1 MAAVPRHPNGASRP
15 AMNGEILINVTPQET
30 RVAMVENG
38 VLQEV
43 FVERMRSRGI
53 VGNLYKGRV
62 CRVLPGMEAA
72 FVEAG
77 LARTAFLHVSDIAVA
92 SSEEGETETQ
102 ADEAGNGRRESIARL
117 LHEGQELMVQ
127 VTKDPIGSKGAR
139 LTSHI
144 SIPSRYLVY
153 MPEANNV
160 GVSQRIE
167 DEAERERL
175 REIVL
180 QWSDR
185 EGGGGYIVRTAAEG
199 ASADA
204 LRADMRFLKKLWDS
218 IGERERSASAGAL
231 VHEDLPLALRSLRDL
246 VGGDIERIRID
257 SRETYQRA
265 VEFATAFI
273 PEVVE
278 RIEYY
283 PGERPL
289 FDLYSVEDEIQRA
302 LERKVPLKSGGY
314 LVIDQTEAMTTI
326 DVNTGGYVGHTNLEE
341 TIFKTNLE
349 ATQAIARQLR
359 LRNLGGIII
368 LDFIDMNDEEHKIQ
382 VLQALESSL
391 ERSGSKC
398 QLGEVSPLGLVE
410 MTRKRTRE
418 SLGHVLCEPC
428 PTCNGKGQMK
438 TPETVCYEAF
448 REILRA
454 ERQFAPRQ
462 FLVLASQEVVDLLL
476 DEESTSLAEL
486 EAFIGKP
493 IKFQVEQLYTQ
504 EQFDVVL
511 M

>member
-1 MAAVPRHPNGASRP
+1 
-15 AMNGEILINVTPQET
+15 MNGEILINVTPQET

-43 FVERMRSRGI
+43 FVERARRRGI

-92 SSEEGETETQ
+92 SSEEDEGESV
-102 ADEAGNGRRESIARL
+102 AAGNGRRESIARL

-144 SIPSRYLVY
+144 SIPSRYLVF
-153 MPEANNV
+153 MPEAHNV

-199 ASADA
+199 ASTDA
-204 LRADMRFLKKLWDS
+204 LRADMRFLQKLWDS
-218 IGERERSASAGAL
+218 IVERGQSATAGSL

-289 FDLYSVEDEIQRA
+289 FDLYSVEDEIARA
-302 LERKVPLKSGGY
+302 LERKVTLKSGGY

-359 LRNLGGIII
+359 LRNLGGIIM
-368 LDFIDMNDEEHKIQ
+368 LDFIDMTDEEHKQQ

-418 SLGHVLCEPC
+418 SLGQVLCEPC
-428 PTCNGKGQMK
+428 PTCNGKGQLK
-438 TPETVCYEAF
+438 TPETVCYEVF

-454 ERQFAPRQ
+454 ERQFTPRQ

-511 M
+511 V